1 VGVSLQI
8 LIIIQVI
15 TFAGLLVVLRLVF
28 YNQLSGALGRLK
40 RLHEENVGIEEK
52 LKKELELTKGER
64 QMELAKAK
72 EQAATIIKDTK
83 AKAEKLNSELQA
95 QAKQQATDVM
105 EKAKAEIEKAER
117 ELALGYQDRS
127 IDLAVKMIQFMFSE
141 QGKEALQHQLI
152 SETIAEIKTLEAE
165 RFNQKTEEVKVSSAY
180 PLTKEEK
187 ENLAKVLSAKFG
199 AAVKLQESQNKDIIV
214 GLVIKTG
221 TLIIDSS
228 LKNKLKKIIPY
239 LKVEYANPG

>member
-1 VGVSLQI
+1 
-8 LIIIQVI
+8 
-15 TFAGLLVVLRLVF
+15 
-28 YNQLSGALGRLK
+28 
-40 RLHEENVGIEEK
+40 
-52 LKKELELTKGER
+52 
-64 QMELAKAK
+64 
-72 EQAATIIKDTK
+72 
-83 AKAEKLNSELQA
+83 LQA

>member
-1 VGVSLQI
+1 
-8 LIIIQVI
+8 
-15 TFAGLLVVLRLVF
+15 
-28 YNQLSGALGRLK
+28 
-40 RLHEENVGIEEK
+40 
-52 LKKELELTKGER
+52 
-64 QMELAKAK
+64 
-72 EQAATIIKDTK
+72 
-83 AKAEKLNSELQA
+83 
-95 QAKQQATDVM
+95 
-105 EKAKAEIEKAER
+105 
-117 ELALGYQDRS
+117 
-127 IDLAVKMIQFMFSE
+127 MFSE